1 MTSNEYTVKDSFTF
15 TEEIVEQD
23 SVFFI
28 GSLDADPVFTNIP
41 LEETIDICAD
51 TLFENTKTVEGLSE
65 IEFKECLSLATK
77 KSYFIFNGKFYKQ
90 VDKVDMGSPFWVRH
104 WPMLLY
110 FEMLLCLY
118 TLKRI
123 GYEIVRIC

>member
-15 TEEIVEQD
+15 TEEIFEQD
-23 SVFFI
+23 SGFFI

-65 IEFKECLSLATK
+65 IEFKERLSLATK
-77 KSYFIFNGKFYKQ
+77 KSYFIFN
-90 VDKVDMGSPFWVRH
+90 
-104 WPMLLY
+104 
-110 FEMLLCLY
+110 
-118 TLKRI
+118 
-123 GYEIVRIC
+123 

>member
-23 SVFFI
+23 SGFFI

-65 IEFKECLSLATK
+65 IEFKERLSLATK
-77 KSYFIFNGKFYKQ
+77 KSYFIFNGKFYNQ
-90 VDKVDMGSPFWVRH
+90 VDKVDMDSPFWVRH
-104 WPMLLY
+104 
-110 FEMLLCLY
+110 
-118 TLKRI
+118 
-123 GYEIVRIC
+123 

>member
-90 VDKVDMGSPFWVRH
+90 VDKVDMDSPFWVRH
-104 WPMLLY
+104 WPML
-110 FEMLLCLY
+110 FLY

-123 GYEIVRIC
+123 GYKIVRIC